1 MKFSIQE
8 RKKQVIILHKRRYTA
23 RQIAKEL
30 RMSSRDVTKI
40 LKENERE
47 EKEAREREVI
57 EREEKEKKRLFSSK
71 RSEAMK
77 LYKKGTK
84 PIDVAIELDISAEE
98 AKAFYHEYCSLQC
111 PHKFLQ
117 VFTELNNTN
126 SFNSFTTLFHLI
138 IEKGLSIEKGIEAVE
153 MINDISLLKEEHR
166 DLSNSIADLKKIKG
180 FLISDNNFLKDQ
192 NEEMQ
197 NRLNSTTEKII
208 INEKNLESIRKKV
221 RETEEEIYKIN
232 SDKDY
237 YEARKQIKFIV
248 EEFLGNRRIVI
259 RLAIIAVIN
268 AVKENYQNEIPIKDL
283 PKSVYEYVSD
293 SSDYDIYQQKLQDL
307 VEKMWDSFSDVCT
320 DNVLNP
326 SLNISKG
333 LK

>member
-1 MKFSIQE
+1 
-8 RKKQVIILHKRRYTA
+8 
-23 RQIAKEL
+23 
-30 RMSSRDVTKI
+30 
-40 LKENERE
+40 
-47 EKEAREREVI
+47 
-57 EREEKEKKRLFSSK
+57 
-71 RSEAMK
+71 
-77 LYKKGTK
+77 
-84 PIDVAIELDISAEE
+84 
-98 AKAFYHEYCSLQC
+98 
-111 PHKFLQ
+111 
-117 VFTELNNTN
+117 
-126 SFNSFTTLFHLI
+126 
-138 IEKGLSIEKGIEAVE
+138 LSIEKGIEAVE